1 MVAHWLCNPVV
12 AGSTPVTSSKK
23 YLREEVLKMS
33 MRDYGV
39 DDYGMVLNTNH
50 LQLLASKVCSDY
62 SEKEWS
68 IDACYFMEDE
78 EFEERGLTRKEA
90 ESRID
95 EIAREK
101 RRNINKYDMSWELAL
116 DEALKD
122 FWSEY

>member
-1 MVAHWLCNPVV
+1 
-12 AGSTPVTSSKK
+12 
-23 YLREEVLKMS
+23 MS

-68 IDACYFMEDE
+68 KDASTRCYFVEEVAEKHNYDVEDVQNVFDNMEDE

-101 RRNINKYDMSWELAL
+101 RRNINKYDMGWELAL

-122 FWSEY
+122 FWSEYEDEVK

>member
-1 MVAHWLCNPVV
+1 
-12 AGSTPVTSSKK
+12 
-23 YLREEVLKMS
+23 MS

>member
-1 MVAHWLCNPVV
+1 MVIKRQV
-12 AGSTPVTSSKK
+12 AGGQELLIELTAKELCDAYHEQEHK
-23 YLREEVLKMS
+23 YDVEDVQNVF
-33 MRDYGV
+33 D
-39 DDYGMVLNTNH
+39 N
-50 LQLLASKVCSDY
+50 
-62 SEKEWS
+62 
-68 IDACYFMEDE
+68 MEDE

-122 FWSEY
+122 FWSEYENEVK